1 MEPRNHSQP
10 REEPNNTPSET
21 AALPQAS
28 GQPEPPAGEEASGSH
43 QPSTGTA
50 GDEQEP
56 NEHPRAASEPDLAE
70 VEARMRPGVM
80 SPIGFL
86 GPDESLKETITR
98 DAETVDRLGLSY
110 DRLAGALESLL
121 NQALEMFRRPVPP
134 EEIPRALARQTT
146 FPNLKNPET
155 IPHFDLQAMP
165 DPESGFMLGHLQVF
179 VISYKDMQG
188 CPWGDIITGN
198 TDLMIFNRE
207 TGESVTFPALMPH
220 LIRAHH
226 FFGGLDSPYRTEPE
240 QLATVLGL
248 ENG

>member
-10 REEPNNTPSET
+10 CEEQANTPSET
-21 AALPQAS
+21 TALPQAA
-28 GQPEPPAGEEASGSH
+28 GQPEPRTGEEAAESH
-43 QPSTGTA
+43 EPSTGAA

-56 NEHPRAASEPDLAE
+56 DEHSQAVSEPDLAE

-86 GPDESLKETITR
+86 GPDESLKEAITR

-121 NQALEMFRRPVPP
+121 NQVLEMFRRPVPP

-146 FPNLKNPET
+146 FPNLKRPET
-155 IPHFDLQAMP
+155 IPHFDLQNMP
-165 DPESGFMLGHLQVF
+165 NPQLGFLVGHLQVF
-179 VISYKDMQG
+179 VVSLKDMQG
-188 CPWGDIITGN
+188 CPWGDNITGN
-198 TDLMIFNRE
+198 TDFMIFNRE
-207 TGESVTFPALMPH
+207 TGESVTVPALMPH

-240 QLATVLGL
+240 RLATVLGL
-248 ENG
+248 ESG